1 VPAVPD
7 APRSD
12 KSLPSLGSELLD
24 LVRAYA
30 KQETI
35 EPISGLARFVAFGV
49 AGSALLGIGTLLVS
63 LSLLRALQTETGE
76 TFDGNWSWAPYI
88 ITFVLCA
95 IVIGLAVTAMRRRR
109 VTT

>member
-1 VPAVPD
+1 MTD

-30 KQETI
+30 KQETV
-35 EPISGLARFVAFGV
+35 EPIKGLARFVAFGV

-63 LSLLRALQTETGE
+63 LSLLRALQTETGDA
-76 TFDGNWSWAPYI
+76 FDGNWSWAPYL

-95 IVIGLAVTAMRRRR
+95 LVIGLAVTAMRRRR
-109 VTT
+109 VTTS